1 MRCVR
6 HGVMVFSLLR
16 DYLEMEL
23 ETQLPRSFRLNI
35 ERAID
40 DFVLFCMIAGNDF
53 LPGTISLFSERAI
66 V

>member
-1 MRCVR
+1 
-6 HGVMVFSLLR
+6 
-16 DYLEMEL
+16 MEL

-40 DFVLFCMIAGNDF
+40 DFVLFCLIAGNDF
-53 LPGTISLFSERAI
+53 LPGTISHFTGQSI